1 MLSPLQTSGTG
12 ASPTGASGV
21 YRLLEVI
28 QHVLLKTCWCNLK
41 TTNDELSRSII
52 QGWLAQVTLPLTSSY
67 LLSGAIDPCVRVVG
81 RECRH
86 EAQQRGERPCSALG
100 YCLTPGDPKAA
111 NDPQLNE
118 PDAVRFYAVG
128 ASQMLAEHWDSLF
141 KVLGPCAYL
150 HAMPALWFSQW
161 LGATADW

>member
-1 MLSPLQTSGTG
+1 MPGRQIWTVHLVHP
-12 ASPTGASGV
+12 
-21 YRLLEVI
+21 
-28 QHVLLKTCWCNLK
+28 VL
-41 TTNDELSRSII
+41 
-52 QGWLAQVTLPLTSSY
+52 
-67 LLSGAIDPCVRVVG
+67 VRVVG

-141 KVLGPCAYL
+141 KVLGPRASL
-150 HAMPALWFSQW
+150 RVMP
-161 LGATADW
+161 DWYFLVCQACRSKMDGSHL

>member
-1 MLSPLQTSGTG
+1 LILHLVHP
-12 ASPTGASGV
+12 V
-21 YRLLEVI
+21 V
-28 QHVLLKTCWCNLK
+28 
-41 TTNDELSRSII
+41 
-52 QGWLAQVTLPLTSSY
+52 
-67 LLSGAIDPCVRVVG
+67 VRVVG
-81 RECRH
+81 RGCRH

-141 KVLGPCAYL
+141 KVLGPCAHLYVMPGWYL
-150 HAMPALWFSQW
+150 LVWQFLPQLEW
-161 LGATADW
+161 